1 MNGFVAEAQKRF
13 VLASS
18 IVALLTFGSR
28 SLHVHLLNEVLELD
42 VSQSL
47 CKAIGNHLIGWDV
60 R

>member
-42 VSQSL
+42 VS
-47 CKAIGNHLIGWDV
+47 
-60 R
+60 